1 MRLTVC
7 LFVLS
12 GMLLSGVGCIP
23 QHISTETPQELSWMT
38 ASRGRAPNSDDAFSF
53 VVVGDGTGWQAST
66 DWPRTIERINLLKP
80 DFVMSLGGLIEGE
93 TEDLAEL
100 AKQWDQF
107 DAMIAKLDAPFFY
120 CVGNHDVTNPVMR
133 SAFVE
138 RYGRSFYSFNYKGR
152 HFIVLDSHTAMT
164 DEAFAVKQYAWLKR
178 DVAAAAGAKQIFVFC
193 NMPLRRYTRHWRELR
208 DTLPVERTTIF
219 NGQTHDLMYLETDG
233 FATYNM
239 GPGAAIATDTAH
251 TLGNFRMFANVS
263 VDEGQPTVAILPVDE
278 VLGTN
283 FAKLAAAARKTIEV
297 DASDLGIS
305 RAGGTYTLRRTNYL
319 PVPVKIS
326 AVMDASGWAPKIAR
340 TEFTLAPGESAE
352 MAFPLKPVIDDP
364 PKAELFLEYEFT
376 VPQTQ
381 RKVTLKT
388 EQWELNY
395 FEKNLTTFK
404 PVTCSS
410 SELRSEK
417 SMEYAVDGIVDNYSY
432 WGAKP
437 YPQWLR
443 VDLDKPH
450 KLNTIQVFTVYQ
462 LAQKRYYQYTVE
474 VSADGENWTQVADM
488 STNTTPATHKG
499 DMHKFAPRMAR
510 YIKVNMLYNSANP
523 GVHIVE
529 LRAFEAQT
537 VK

>member
-1 MRLTVC
+1 
-7 LFVLS
+7 
-12 GMLLSGVGCIP
+12 MLLSGVGCVP
-23 QHISTETPQELSWMT
+23 HNISTETPEELSWMT

-93 TEDLAEL
+93 TKDLADL

-120 CVGNHDVTNPVMR
+120 CAGNHDVTYPIMR
-133 SAFVE
+133 TAFVD

-164 DEAFAVKQYAWLKR
+164 DEAFAVKQYAWLKW
-178 DVAAAAGAKQIFVFC
+178 DIAAAGKAKHIFVFS
-193 NMPLRRYTRHWRELR
+193 NASLHRYTRHWLAIRNI
-208 DTLPVERTTIF
+208 LPAERTTIF
-219 NGQTHDLMYLETDG
+219 NGQTHDLMYLEPDG

-251 TLGNFRMFANVS
+251 TLGNFPMFANVS
-263 VDEGQPTVAILPVDE
+263 VDKGQPTVAILPVNE
-278 VLGTN
+278 VLGTD

-297 DASDLGIS
+297 DASDLGIP
-305 RAGGTYTLRRTNYL
+305 RAGGTYILHRTNYL

-326 AVMDASGWAPKIAR
+326 AVMDASGWEPKMAR
-340 TEFTLAPGESAE
+340 NEFTLAPGESAE
-352 MAFPLKPVIDDP
+352 MAFPLKPVIDNP

-388 EQWELNY
+388 EPSGLNY

-410 SELRSEK
+410 GELRSEK
-417 SMEYAVDGIVDNYSY
+417 GMEYAVDGIVDNYSY

-437 YPQWLR
+437 YPQWLQ
-443 VDLDKPH
+443 VDLDKPR

-474 VSADGENWTQVADM
+474 VSLDGKTWTQVVDM
-488 STNTTPATHKG
+488 SKNTTPATHKG
-499 DMHKFAPRMAR
+499 DVHKFAPQAAR
-510 YIKVNMLYNSANP
+510 YIRVNMLYNSANP

-529 LRAFEAQT
+529 LRAFEAET
-537 VK
+537 AK